1 MSESADSTVEL
12 RLQRNTY
19 LVILAMLLGGALWSG
34 KRMALGV
41 ALGGALCLLNKNW
54 LQSSLRTI
62 LKIAAEKQDG
72 RVPPFTTGKFIFRYY
87 LIACAIGAAVWTGW
101 FHPLGIGIG
110 FAALVGSVMLEACY
124 QLYLAYLSN
133 QPPTSEE

>member
-1 MSESADSTVEL
+1 MSESADSTLEH

-19 LVILAMLLGGALWSG
+19 LVILVLLPIAGVWSG
-34 KRMALGV
+34 WRMTLGV

-54 LQSSLRTI
+54 LQSSLRAI

-72 RVPPFTTGKFIFRYY
+72 RVPPFTAGKFIFRYY
-87 LIACAIGAAVWTGW
+87 LIACVIGAAVWTGW

-110 FAALVGSVMLEACY
+110 FAALVGSVMLEAGY
-124 QLYLAYLSN
+124 QLYLVHSSH

>member
-1 MSESADSTVEL
+1 MSEIADSTIEH
-12 RLQRNTY
+12 RLLRNTY
-19 LVILAMLLGGALWSG
+19 LVLLVLLLLGTLWSG
-34 KRMALGV
+34 WRMALGV
-41 ALGGALCLLNKNW
+41 ALGGILCLFNQRW
-54 LQSSLRTI
+54 LQSSLRAI
-62 LKIAAEKQDG
+62 LKIAADKQDG

-110 FAALVGSVMLEACY
+110 FAALVGSVMLEAGY
-124 QLYLAYLSN
+124 QLYLSFASN

>member
-1 MSESADSTVEL
+1 MSESADSTVEQ

-19 LVILAMLLGGALWSG
+19 LVILVMLLAGAVWSG
-34 KRMALGV
+34 GRMVLGV
-41 ALGGALCLLNKNW
+41 ALGGALCLLNKGW
-54 LQSSLRTI
+54 LQNSLRAI

-72 RVPPFTTGKFIFRYY
+72 RVPPFTAGKFIFRYY

-110 FAALVGSVMLEACY
+110 FAALVGSVMLEAGY
-124 QLYLAYLSN
+124 QLYLAYSSN

>member
-1 MSESADSTVEL
+1 MSEPADSTLER

-19 LVILAMLLGGALWSG
+19 LVILVALLGGAFWAG
-34 KRMALGV
+34 GRMALGV
-41 ALGGALCLLNKNW
+41 ALGGALSLFNKSW
-54 LQSSLRTI
+54 LHSSLRAI

-72 RVPPFTTGKFIFRYY
+72 RVPPFTVSKFIFRYY

-110 FAALVGSVMLEACY
+110 FAAFVGSAMLEAGY
-124 QLYLAYLSN
+124 QLYLAYSSHH
-133 QPPTSEE
+133 SEE